1 MVRIIIALA
10 PAVALILSGTAV
22 EFDAFLDRSLL
33 RFLVGGIAVAAG
45 LVWLWSVVKEW
56 RAKVRN

>member
-10 PAVALILSGTAV
+10 LAVALILSGTAV

>member
-10 PAVALILSGTAV
+10 LAVALILAGTAV

>member
-1 MVRIIIALA
+1 VRIIIALA
-10 PAVALILSGTAV
+10 LAVALILAGTAV